1 MEKWIPTLIFL
12 VIDSQDAQYMAPT
25 DVTGNFTKY
34 KNLSNIMHINARSV
48 SSKMTDFQI
57 IMDQLP
63 VSILALTETWLTEE
77 SEYLLSISGNTT
89 ICSSR
94 TGRTGGGV
102 ALVLRQDI
110 VFHILNFNFS
120 PAHSAYESLFV
131 SIHQQKGRDLI
142 LGVIYRPLGQPLEQF
157 NQEMAI
163 LVSML
168 AKRKSR
174 VILAGAFNV
183 DLLKLD
189 ANEQTHDFLNI
200 LSSSYLAPAINA
212 PTRVTETTATLID
225 NFFTN
230 CTQDIIDPTIII
242 SDFSDHFPIMLWLA
256 NASYEIKDKTASG
269 TFRVVTDTTIEQFS
283 SALSNEEWINSYIAI
298 NKGNTALAYDH
309 FIKTCTELYNKY
321 LPLKTATNKKVCPKK
336 PWMTPG
342 LLTSCRKKD
351 KMYLKYKKTPTPAKF
366 QQVQIYS
373 ISKYL

>member
-1 MEKWIPTLIFL
+1 
-12 VIDSQDAQYMAPT
+12 MAST
-25 DVTGNFTKY
+25 DMIGNFTKY
-34 KNLSNIMHINARSV
+34 KNLSNIRPMHINARSV
-48 SSKMTDFQI
+48 SSKMTDLQI

-77 SEYLLSISGNTT
+77 SEYLLSISGYTT

-94 TGRTGGGV
+94 MGRTGGGV

-131 SIHQQKGRDLI
+131 TIPQQKGRDLI
-142 LGVIYRPLGQPLEQF
+142 LGVIYRPSGHPLEQF
-157 NQEMAI
+157 NQEVAI
-163 LVSML
+163 LVPML

-174 VILAGAFNV
+174 VILAGNFNV

-189 ANEQTHDFLNI
+189 AIEQTHDFLNM

-242 SDFSDHFPIMLWLA
+242 SDFFDHFPIMLWLA
-256 NASYEIKDKTASG
+256 NGSYEIKDKTTSG

-298 NKGNTALAYDH
+298 NKGNTTLAYDH
-309 FIKTCTELYNKY
+309 YIKHS
-321 LPLKTATNKKVCPKK
+321 P
-336 PWMTPG
+336 
-342 LLTSCRKKD
+342 
-351 KMYLKYKKTPTPAKF
+351 
-366 QQVQIYS
+366 
-373 ISKYL
+373 